1 MASII
6 FKGMVEMCALSGSFF
21 FSKEHF
27 CLQARRRSM
36 PGVEHPALKAFLFL
50 TIVLQTF
57 PPATQLQK
65 MDTFFFCIYIV
76 CTRHY
81 DTI

>member
-1 MASII
+1 
-6 FKGMVEMCALSGSFF
+6 
-21 FSKEHF
+21 
-27 CLQARRRSM
+27 M

-57 PPATQLQK
+57 PPATQLQER
-65 MDTFFFCIYIV
+65 DTFFFCIYIV

-81 DTI
+81 DTIKLIGTRYIYILYIYVTI